1 MAAAPVT
8 YNNPEKE
15 SSEYSEEEE
24 EYSEEEEEGSSSEDE
39 EEPLLKYKRFARE
52 VVNSLSQGSNGETK
66 NVIVCMAV
74 HPKVRRS
81 SGHQLE

>member
-1 MAAAPVT
+1 MAAAPLG
-8 YNNPEKE
+8 YDNPEEE

-24 EYSEEEEEGSSSEDE
+24 EDSSSDDE
-39 EEPLLKYKRFARE
+39 NEPLLKYRRFARE

-74 HPKVRRS
+74 HPKVRS
-81 SGHQLE
+81 CGHHLE